1 MGVFVGAGE
10 DGLKDF
16 NEPRLVAILD
26 EKGNDGQ
33 NLLAVMELY
42 APISYPGKNQRRNH
56 VLITIYEKNSL
67 PDYIEKTVD
76 KGRILHKKEGLYQ
89 TRQAGLQLAGA
100 VYEET
105 LKKNVAGF
113 NKKVKDFKE

>member
-1 MGVFVGAGE
+1 M
-10 DGLKDF
+10 KDF

-76 KGRILHKKEGLYQ
+76 KGRILHKKKGFIKHGKPASNWPG
-89 TRQAGLQLAGA
+89 RCM
-100 VYEET
+100 
-105 LKKNVAGF
+105 KKPSR
-113 NKKVKDFKE
+113 KM

>member
-1 MGVFVGAGE
+1 MIGAGE

-42 APISYPGKNQRRNH
+42 SNWSKNLEDPNDMFKR
-56 VLITIYEKNSL
+56 
-67 PDYIEKTVD
+67 D
-76 KGRILHKKEGLYQ
+76 GL
-89 TRQAGLQLAGA
+89 
-100 VYEET
+100 
-105 LKKNVAGF
+105 N
-113 NKKVKDFKE
+113 